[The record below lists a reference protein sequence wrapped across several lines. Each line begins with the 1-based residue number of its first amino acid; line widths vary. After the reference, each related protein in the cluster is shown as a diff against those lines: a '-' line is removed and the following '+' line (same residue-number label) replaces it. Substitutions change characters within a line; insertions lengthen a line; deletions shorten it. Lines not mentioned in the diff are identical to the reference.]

1 MNRVEV
7 KKDNVC
13 LNRIEEKCINCGM
26 CLKTC
31 QNNNDLEDDCINCG
45 QCILTCPSGALTPK
59 YDYQEILNYIHD
71 TDYTVV
77 VLLLQR
83 YVLLLVMHL
92 DFLLGNF

>member
-7 KKDNVC
+7 KEDNLC

-31 QNNNDLEDDCINCG
+31 KSINGFENDCINCG

-59 YDYQEILNYIHD
+59 YD
-71 TDYTVV
+71 
-77 VLLLQR
+77 
-83 YVLLLVMHL
+83 
-92 DFLLGNF
+92 